1 MAGFA
6 GKKYMIQE
14 EEIERL
20 VAKSQTSRI
29 NVYREYCQHL
39 FLSYLYRQK
48 EAGNTLF
55 FKGGTALKLIYGSP
69 RFSEDLDFSS
79 PEGNVGKIENIVES
93 TLKEIEGE
101 AIKIDITESKKTI
114 GGYLAIIEFNLASHK
129 IPLKIEV
136 SFREKKVKGE
146 VTNINSEFITPY
158 TIIMFSKKDLVGQ
171 KIQALLIRAKPRDF
185 YDLYFLIR
193 AGLLGKEEKDS
204 LGKIFALVQK
214 TDISFKKELQ
224 QFLPKSHWILIKDF
238 KNALIRELE
247 RFIPLRE
254 TPRA

>member
-1 MAGFA
+1 
-6 GKKYMIQE
+6 MIQE

-20 VAKSQTSRI
+20 VTKSQTSRI

-55 FKGGTALKLIYGSP
+55 FKGGTALRLIYSSP

-79 PEGNVGKIENIVES
+79 PGSNVGKIENIIEN
-93 TLKEIEGE
+93 TLKEIEHE
-101 AIKIDITESKKTI
+101 AIKIDISESKKTI
-114 GGYLAIIEFNLASHK
+114 SGYLAIIDFDLAGHK

-136 SFREKKVKGE
+136 SFREKKAKGE
-146 VTNINSEFITPY
+146 VAVINSEFVTPY
-158 TIIMFSKKDLVGQ
+158 TIVMFSKKDLVGQ
-171 KIQALLIRAKPRDF
+171 KIQALLTRAKPRDF

-193 AGLLGKEEKDS
+193 ASLLGKEEKDS
-204 LGKIFALVQK
+204 LEKILAQVHK
-214 TDISFKKELQ
+214 TEISFKKELQ
-224 QFLPKSHWILIKDF
+224 QFLPKSHWLLIKDF

-247 RFIPLRE
+247 RFMPPSL
-254 TPRA
+254 

>member
-1 MAGFA
+1 
-6 GKKYMIQE
+6 MIQE

-20 VAKSQTSRI
+20 TAKNQTSKI

-48 EAGNTLF
+48 EAGNTFF
-55 FKGGTALKLIYGSP
+55 FKGGTALRLIYGSP

-79 PEGNVGKIENIVES
+79 PGGDVGKIENIVEN
-93 TLKEIEGE
+93 TLNEIEHE
-101 AIKIDITESKKTI
+101 AIKVDITESKKTI
-114 GGYLAIIEFNLASHK
+114 GGYLAIIEFDLTSYK

-136 SFREKKVKGE
+136 SFREKKAKGE
-146 VTNINSEFITPY
+146 ITSITSEFTTPY
-158 TIIMFSKKDLVGQ
+158 TVVMFSKKDLVGQ
-171 KIQALLIRAKPRDF
+171 KIQALLTRAKPRDF

-193 AGLLGKEEKDS
+193 ASLLGKEEKDN
-204 LGKIFALVQK
+204 LEKIFALVRK

-224 QFLPKSHWILIKDF
+224 QFLPKSHWVLIKDF

-247 RFIPLRE
+247 RFMP
-254 TPRA
+254 PSP